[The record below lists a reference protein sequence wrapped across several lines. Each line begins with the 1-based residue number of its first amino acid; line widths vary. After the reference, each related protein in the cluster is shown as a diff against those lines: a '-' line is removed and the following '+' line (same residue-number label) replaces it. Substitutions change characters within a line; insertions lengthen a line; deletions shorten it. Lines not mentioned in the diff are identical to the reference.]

1 MSIRRLAFTG
11 LLLLALPAGSRLA
24 FGEGGP
30 PQPPR
35 QPPPQPPA
43 GVPPTP
49 VPPQLP
55 PGQPP
60 AGQPPAGQPPAGTPA
75 TAPGASSA
83 MATRLFDEAVQ
94 WVARGQAGIQKVRD
108 FYVALDAYFNLE
120 GTKSEGP
127 MRLWLQT
134 PDQYRQEMTISNQV
148 QTQILNK
155 DRLWKSGPDRRFMD
169 MNRMAD
175 AEEALKSSRE
185 DLERL
190 VDITDFLTL
199 QGLKG
204 PGVTFESEGEKNP
217 SGVFTHPNGKTWW
230 KIVRKAPGRPDISF
244 WLDHYK
250 DAAGNVHATFPGIV
264 RVAGDAPAGIAD
276 EEYILRDWEDKPT
289 DPKRAFRYPRTIR
302 ALQARGAQRTE
313 FLRAVVTDI
322 KINEGIDPSRFLP
335 DGARP
340 PAPAPGAPAPAP
352 GAPAGPGARR

>member
-1 MSIRRLAFTG
+1 
-11 LLLLALPAGSRLA
+11 
-24 FGEGGP
+24 
-30 PQPPR
+30 
-35 QPPPQPPA
+35 
-43 GVPPTP
+43 
-49 VPPQLP
+49 
-55 PGQPP
+55 
-60 AGQPPAGQPPAGTPA
+60 
-75 TAPGASSA
+75 

-108 FYVALDAYFNLE
+108 FYVSLDAYFALE

-134 PDQYRQEMTISNQV
+134 PDQYRQEMTIANAV

-155 DRLWKSGPDRRFMD
+155 DRLWKTGQDRRFID
-169 MNRMAD
+169 MNRTAD
-175 AEEALKSSRE
+175 ADAALKQARE

-204 PGVTFESEGEKNP
+204 PGVTFESEGEKSP
-217 SGVFTHPNGKTWW
+217 SGIFVHPTGKSWW

-244 WLDHYK
+244 WLDFTK
-250 DAAGNVHATFPGIV
+250 DAAGVAHATFPGIV
-264 RVAGDAPAGIAD
+264 RVAGDLQAGIAD
-276 EEYILRDWEDKPT
+276 EEYILRDWDDKPT

-335 DGARP
+335 DGMRP
-340 PAPAPGAPAPAP
+340 PNPPPGAPAPAP
-352 GAPAGPGARR
+352 ANSAPPAGPGRR